1 MTFQNQTLNFK
12 NLYAMRV
19 YIIARQLEKIY
30 QKQTKTQNHVQFLKR
45 CKRSNVI
52 PHGLWINNNARIPG
66 NEYLLTKTMTKI
78 RNNTLS
84 WQHKQINNISKDIA
98 TQENIIGKYMKQI

>member
-12 NLYAMRV
+12 NLYGMRV
-19 YIIARQLEKIY
+19 YIIARQLEKLY
-30 QKQTKTQNHVQFLKR
+30 QKQTKTQHHIQFLRR

-52 PHGLWINNNARIPG
+52 PHGLLINNNTRIQQ
-66 NEYLLTKTMTKI
+66 NEYLLNKTMTKI

-84 WQHKQINNISKDIA
+84 WQHKQINNINKDIT